1 MIRRTT
7 PADIFGTTVTAPDS
21 TPPSSSFDDSST
33 DPTASPASPRSI
45 WWQIRQRFNYFMQ
58 VNDLQGRGLWLLG
71 GFLVLAWVSS
81 GIYKVQPDEQ
91 GVILLFGR
99 YVDTTNPGLHYHW
112 PFPFER
118 VLLPKVTQV
127 NQLHIG
133 NLPSQSIEDSHT
145 GQMLTGDEN
154 IVEAESTVQWRIQDA
169 GKYLFSIEDPRG
181 AVKITAESALREVIG
196 RTPIQAAMSDKR
208 QQIAEET
215 RDLMQ
220 RLLDRANSGVYIIQ
234 VQLQR
239 VDPPKEVIDAF
250 NDVQRARADQERARN
265 DAESYT
271 NDLLPRAK
279 GDASRIVQDAQAY
292 REQTINLAEGD
303 SKGFLSVYQSY
314 DKAKGVTAWRMYLDS
329 VDEVLRHS
337 TKVIIDTSG
346 KGVNGVVPY
355 LPMTEQ
361 DKAMKKDAAK

>member
-1 MIRRTT
+1 MPSS
-7 PADIFGTTVTAPDS
+7 PADPPVEDLPADAAAPS
-21 TPPSSSFDDSST
+21 AWGRF
-33 DPTASPASPRSI
+33 
-45 WWQIRQRFNYFMQ
+45 RQQLHYY
-58 VNDLQGRGLWLLG
+58 VLLLDLPGKGFSLLA
-71 GFLVLAWVSS
+71 GFLLLAWISS

-91 GVILLFGR
+91 GVILRFGR
-99 YVDTTNPGLHYHW
+99 HVDDTGPGLHYHL
-112 PFPFER
+112 PFPVDR

-133 NLPSQSIEDSHT
+133 NLPVQTADGSDDTHT

-154 IVEAESTVQWRIQDA
+154 IVEAESTVQWRIKDA
-169 GKYLFSIEDPRG
+169 GKYLFNIQDPG
-181 AVKITAESALREVIG
+181 SAVKITAESALREVIG

-208 QQIAEET
+208 QQIADET

-220 RLLDRANSGVYIIQ
+220 RLLDQANAGVYIIQ

-250 NDVQRARADQERARN
+250 NDVQRARADQERSRN

-271 NDLLPRAK
+271 NDILPRAK
-279 GDASRIVQDAQAY
+279 GDASRIVQDAEAY
-292 REQTINLAEGD
+292 RAQAVNLAEGD
-303 SKGFLSVYQSY
+303 AKGFLSVYQSY
-314 DKAKGVTAWRMYLDS
+314 DKAKGVTAWRLYLDS
-329 VDEVLRHS
+329 VDEVLRHA

-361 DKAMKKDAAK
+361 DKAAKKDASK